1 MIFVET
7 NATMTKIIPINN
19 SPDLPITHT
28 YVQGGWILSYNVFW
42 LNDHLP
48 RAEVSYAEKAIEK
61 LINPTASD
69 SIFLCFIE
77 KLLLSYKLIRNDTS
91 KWIDLPSL
99 WFNPQF
105 SEGFSSL
112 DNIYTAVR
120 EKREKVKEY
129 QKGIK
134 VFSRNYLQYIKD
146 PSNKI
151 LKRCHYKLLQLR
163 EYDLLQL
170 WNNVIIHLHIKAV

>member
-1 MIFVET
+1 MI
-7 NATMTKIIPINN
+7 KIIPINN
-19 SPDLPITHT
+19 SPDLPINHP
-28 YVQGGWILSYNVFW
+28 YVKGGWILSYNVFW

-48 RAEVSYAEKAIEK
+48 KAEVSYAEKAIEK
-61 LINPTASD
+61 ELKPTGSD
-69 SIFLCFIE
+69 STFLCFVE
-77 KLLLSYKLIRNDTS
+77 KLLLSYKLIRKDTS

-105 SEGFSSL
+105 AEGFSCMDS
-112 DNIYTAVR
+112 IYMVVR
-120 EKREKVKEY
+120 EKRKTVKKY
-129 QKGIK
+129 QKGIQ

-146 PSNKI
+146 PSDKI

-170 WNNVIIHLHIKAV
+170 WNNVIIHLHVKAV